1 MIFSRRIQINPILI
15 NSFATFEIFYVSLT
29 KIFEILRF
37 LSFVVYMTTVTLF
50 GGSNIIYIRNK
61 NLCLYKIFKI
71 FQIQDFLSIH
81 PSRFFLWKTKVICL
95 VERWC
100 TSCRGF
106 KIQQHSTTS
115 FIFILKNWEKKW
127 NKKQQ
132 RTKRSCYKTYNTALS
147 FTSC

>member
-15 NSFATFEIFYVSLT
+15 NSFATFEIFYVSLN

-81 PSRFFLWKTKVICL
+81 SSVPFLPLENEGYLFSRKMMHIL
-95 VERWC
+95 
-100 TSCRGF
+100 SGF
-106 KIQQHSTTS
+106 QNSTT
-115 FIFILKNWEKKW
+115 FYNFFYFYTKKLR
-127 NKKQQ
+127 KK
-132 RTKRSCYKTYNTALS
+132 
-147 FTSC
+147 